1 MLEDASNY
9 IKELEGRVKEL
20 EGTLENNKR
29 KNVDQESVISEKRS
43 RPSSSDDEYYLRDEP
58 TISGEST
65 APCKTTPKI
74 DACILGNTLTVS
86 IQCQKNHSSFIK
98 ALTQMQKL
106 GLSII
111 SSSSMPF
118 AKTHLLI
125 TIVAQVQ
132 KIYKA
137 CNHNTMKLKYSIV
150 LDHSSRFILFK
161 T

>member
-1 MLEDASNY
+1 MDKASMLEDASNY

-29 KNVDQESVISEKRS
+29 KNVDQESDISVKRS
-43 RPSSSDDEYYLRDEP
+43 RASSRDGEP

-65 APCKTTPKI
+65 APCKTTPEI
-74 DACILGNTLTVS
+74 EECRFGNTLTVS

-132 KIYKA
+132 IIKPAI
-137 CNHNTMKLKYSIV
+137 I
-150 LDHSSRFILFK
+150 IP
-161 T
+161 

>member
-29 KNVDQESVISEKRS
+29 ENVDQESVISVKRY
-43 RPSSSDDEYYLRDEP
+43 RPSSSNDDLRDEP
-58 TISGEST
+58 ATSGEST
-65 APCKTTPKI
+65 APCKTTPEIK
-74 DACILGNTLTVS
+74 ACRLGNTLTVS
-86 IQCQKNHSSFIK
+86 IQCQINHSSFVK

-125 TIVAQVQ
+125 TIVAQIVDDFSM
-132 KIYKA
+132 
-137 CNHNTMKLKYSIV
+137 TTTELLKNLQQSI
-150 LDHSSRFILFK
+150 
-161 T
+161 

>member
-29 KNVDQESVISEKRS
+29 KNVDQESVIPVKRS
-43 RPSSSDDEYYLRDEP
+43 RP
-58 TISGEST
+58 TVSGEQA
-65 APCKTTPKI
+65 APCKTTPEI
-74 DACILGNTLTVS
+74 EVCILGNTLTVS
-86 IQCQKNHSSFIK
+86 IQCHKNHSSFVK

-118 AKTHLLI
+118 ANTHLLI

-137 CNHNTMKLKYSIV
+137 CNRNTMK
-150 LDHSSRFILFK
+150 
-161 T
+161 